1 MRVVLRGCL
10 LTLAGAAIG
19 GLIGGYGFATYE
31 IPPEDKTYRNVGIAF
46 YGALGAIAGA
56 IVVGGIVL
64 AVALDRR
71 HEERR
76 RQSR

>member
-19 GLIGGYGFATYE
+19 GLIGGYGFANYE
-31 IPPEDKTYRNVGIAF
+31 IPPDDEVYRDWGIAF
-46 YGALGAIAGA
+46 YAALGAIVGA

-64 AVALDRR
+64 AVAADRR

-76 RQSR
+76 RQGR